1 MATSPV
7 LTEIDFAGPRKQ
19 VGTLRV
25 PYSRNSSAWGVVP
38 TPIAVI
44 QNGEGPTVYLNAGTH
59 GGEPEG
65 PVCLFKLIRELEPE
79 HIQGR
84 LIITPALNL
93 LAVRTGE
100 RLCPADQK
108 DLNRVFPGDPRGTL
122 SQVIAHYVAEHIV
135 PLADAVVDLHSGGAS
150 LQLLPY
156 VSMHYLEDQELYDR
170 TYAAMQAFDAPYSL
184 LIREFSGP
192 GLLDYEVESR
202 GKIFL
207 CPELGSAGVLEPE
220 TLSVAEAGVQNVLK
234 HFGLLPGEPISS
246 EVRGFT
252 HTKLIEVPDPSH
264 YYAAKS
270 GGIYE
275 PFVTLGYTVNK
286 GQSLGQLH
294 PLDDFSRSP
303 ETVVAEQTGILLG
316 RRAPGVTE
324 VGDCVAVIA
333 RPMALSV

>member
-1 MATSPV
+1 MATSPI
-7 LTEIDFAGPRKQ
+7 LTEIDFARPGKQ
-19 VGTLRV
+19 VGILRV

-44 QNGEGPTVYLNAGTH
+44 QNGDGPTVYLNAGTH

-65 PVCLFKLIRELEPE
+65 PVCLFKLIRDLEPE

-93 LAVRTGE
+93 LAVRAGE
-100 RLCPADQK
+100 RLCPADRK
-108 DLNRVFPGDPRGTL
+108 DLNRVFPGDPRGSL

-156 VSMHYLEDQELYDR
+156 ASMHYLEDRALHDR
-170 TYAAMQAFDAPYSL
+170 TYAAMQAFGAPYSL
-184 LIREFSGP
+184 LIREFSGL

-220 TLSVAEAGVQNVLK
+220 TLSIAESGVWNVLK
-234 HFGLLPGEPISS
+234 HFGLLEGGHVANSVPGLTENM
-246 EVRGFT
+246 
-252 HTKLIEVPDPSH
+252 LIEVPDPSH
-264 YYAAKS
+264 YYVANS

-275 PFVTLGYTVNK
+275 PFVTLGGTVHE
-286 GQSLGQLH
+286 GQPLGQVH
-294 PLDDFSRSP
+294 DLDNFIRIP
-303 ETVVAEQTGILLG
+303 EIVTAGQPGVLLG
-316 RRAPGVTE
+316 RRAPGITE

-333 RPMALSV
+333 RQVVPV

>member
-1 MATSPV
+1 MTTSPV
-7 LTEIDFAGPRKQ
+7 LTEVDFASPGKQ

-44 QNGEGPTVYLNAGTH
+44 QNGDGPTVYLNAGTH

-65 PVCLFKLIRELEPE
+65 PVCLFKLIRNLKPE

-93 LAVRTGE
+93 LAVRAGE

-122 SQVIAHYVAEHIV
+122 SQVIAHYVAECIV
-135 PLADAVVDLHSGGAS
+135 PLADAVVDLHSGGVS

-156 VSMHYLEDQELYDR
+156 TSMHYLEDQALHAR
-170 TYAAMQAFDAPYSL
+170 TFAAMQAFGAPYNL

-220 TLSVAEAGVQNVLK
+220 TLNIAEAGVRNVLK
-234 HFGLLPGEPISS
+234 HFGMVKGEPAAG
-246 EVRGFT
+246 EVRGLT
-252 HTKLIEVPDPSH
+252 DTKLIEVPDPSH

-275 PFVTLGYTVNK
+275 PFVTLGCTVSK
-286 GQSLGQLH
+286 GQPLGQLH
-294 PLDDFSRSP
+294 LLDDFTHAP
-303 ETVVAEQTGILLG
+303 VTVVAEQTGLLLG

-324 VGDCVAVIA
+324 VGDCVAVLA
-333 RPMALSV
+333 RSV